1 MNMDEKILARI
12 RRKLTLDVDF
22 MKDCQSYDNMDN
34 LRWTPPAGFATREE
48 IRLRVSTDAHD
59 ILKTAINL
67 FDTHNPKWQI
77 LPRGPADADAA
88 EEIERWLEWQMM
100 IADQQG
106 DKPSSAERL
115 KHAAKYGRIAC
126 QLDFLPAWVPEGT
139 EAYKDALARP
149 FCVTVHCPAN
159 VRYERGKYGLRWVAV
174 VTNIPAAD
182 AIDHWDAYRNDVT
195 YGKEI
200 ESAIAKVEKLLEE
213 DDEARVI
220 YVDYTD
226 KEKRWCFCYLH
237 KGEDVD
243 TGLEIPEDGV
253 IEFIDGENRL
263 GFINWAISE
272 AASTPLLY
280 SLHKGGLWEN
290 QNFLDTIADTTIIRR
305 GWFPIFKHKSMG
317 GKDMDVNFTGSEA
330 VVELDQAAGE
340 DVEIMVPPPL
350 DPGIRELMDRN
361 SQKAASAT
369 GLKGLQNMDVTG
381 NVQYAAVQAQLQ
393 VSRSV
398 LDPYATCYEHNAV
411 ELGKLAFMWIKK
423 TGISVTAQR
432 RATKSTDKNKVAGQK
447 ITLNPEKFDPRS
459 MIILCELTTTNKGDE
474 LQRMN
479 MFSQAKQM
487 GLPVPNSEILERMGW
502 GNADALK
509 EDWLKEQ
516 MEQIALAM
524 YQKQKDAELTMQVQQ
539 AQMQMQ
545 MAAQQ
550 AQMQQQQAAM
560 QGQTPA
566 PEGPPGMVPPDQ
578 GGGAQMMPGG
588 IGNDVNQGG
597 IPAAMS
603 SPQETQTQT
612 RRP

>member
-1 MNMDEKILARI
+1 MDEKTLGRI
-12 RRKLTLDVDF
+12 RRRLTLDSDF
-22 MKDCQSYDNMDN
+22 MDDCAAYDDMDG
-34 LRWTPPAGFATREE
+34 LKWTPPAGFQMREE
-48 IRLRVSTDAHD
+48 IRIRVSTDAHD

-67 FDTHNPKWQI
+67 FDTHNPRWQI
-77 LPRGPADADAA
+77 LPRGPADANAA

-126 QLDFLPAWVPEGT
+126 QLDFLPYWTPTGT
-139 EAYKDALARP
+139 EDYKDALAHP
-149 FCVTVHCPAN
+149 FCVTVHSPAN
-159 VRYERGKYGLRWVAV
+159 VHFERGKYGLRWVAV
-174 VTNIPAAD
+174 VSNICAAD
-182 AIDHWDAYRNDVT
+182 VIDHWDAYKTDPA
-195 YGKEI
+195 YGKKI
-200 ESAIAKVEKLLEE
+200 ESAATKVEGLL
-213 DDEARVI
+213 DDDPEARVI

-226 KEKRWCFCYLH
+226 KDKRWCFCYPYS
-237 KGEDVD
+237 GEDVD
-243 TGLEIPEDGV
+243 CDLEIPEDGM
-253 IEFIDGENRL
+253 IEFVEGENKL

-305 GWFPIFKHKSMG
+305 GWFPIFKHTSIGGKSMEV
-317 GKDMDVNFTGSEA
+317 DFTGNEA
-330 VVELDQAAGE
+330 VAELDASAGE
-340 DVEIMVPPPL
+340 SLEVMSPPPL

-369 GLKGLQNMDVTG
+369 GLKGLQNMNVTG
-381 NVQYAAVQAQLQ
+381 NVQFAAVQAQLS
-393 VSRSV
+393 VSKSV
-398 LDPYATCYEHNAV
+398 LDPYLTCYQHNAI

-423 TGISVTAQR
+423 TKISIVAH
-432 RATKSTDKNKVAGQK
+432 RAKDKNKDLGKVKGQK
-447 ITLNPEKFDPRS
+447 IVLDPENFDPRN
-459 MIILCELTTTNKGDE
+459 MIIQCELQTTHSQDE

-479 MFSQAKQM
+479 VFSQAKQL
-487 GLPVPNSEILERMGW
+487 GLPMPNAEILERMGW
-502 GNADALK
+502 GNAEALK
-509 EDWLKEQ
+509 GDWLKEQ
-516 MEQIALAM
+516 MEAIALQM

-545 MAAQQ
+545 MQAQQ
-550 AQMQQQQAAM
+550 AQMQAQQAQM

-566 PEGPPGMVPPDQ
+566 PEGPGGMVPPDQ

-588 IGNDVNQGG
+588 MGNDPNQGG

-603 SPQETQTQT
+603 DPNETQTST
-612 RRP
+612 RRPQ